1 MAKNKNKNKKNQSF
15 YEAIKPY
22 ISNKRV
28 LYSVLG
34 VAGAAL
40 AVGSIGKNKRQA
52 LVNSVT
58 NSVKGL
64 INPAAATNVD
74 TKPDQN
80 LVVG

>member
-1 MAKNKNKNKKNQSF
+1 MAKSKNENKKNQSF
-15 YEAIKPY
+15 YKAIKPY
-22 ISNKRV
+22 LSNKRV

-52 LVNSVT
+52 LVDAVA
-58 NSVKGL
+58 NSVKGF
-64 INPAAATNVD
+64 INPAADTNRQ
-74 TKPDQN
+74 PDQN